1 VRLKEHGPP
10 DFWLDGK
17 DGGVEALEMAGL
29 QNAPAF
35 LRAGDE
41 IVSFRKAG
49 GERLFNQE
57 IESGVE
63 QSRGDLVMMYGGHGD
78 GCGVELQIGGQQL
91 LNGREDR
98 DRVF

>member
-1 VRLKEHGPP
+1 
-10 DFWLDGK
+10 
-17 DGGVEALEMAGL
+17 MAGL
-29 QNAPAF
+29 QNAQAF
-35 LRAGDE
+35 LCAGDE

>member
-29 QNAPAF
+29 QDATAF
-35 LRAGDE
+35 FSAGDE

-49 GERLFNQE
+49 GERLFNEE

-63 QSRGDLVMMYGGHGD
+63 QRGGHLVMMYGGHGD
-78 GCGVELQIGGQQL
+78 GCGVEVEIGGEQL
-91 LNGREDR
+91 LD
-98 DRVF
+98 